1 MFIARPGSE
10 LLFDPR
16 GLARQVA
23 QVVQL
28 RATHAATTLD
38 RDLADR
44 RAVGL
49 EHALDALA
57 VRDLAH
63 GERRV
68 QSTVADGDDDAFVR
82 LDALAIAFDDLHLHD
97 HGVARL
103 EVRDLAGHALF
114 LNLLN
119 DIHKFNFL
127 GQRPTFLRGLPA
139 TGSPAGR
146 GNPPHFESSLRS
158 LTPGVSAFPASR
170 SG

>member
-49 EHALDALA
+49 EHALDAFA
-57 VRDLAH
+57 VRDLTH

-68 QSTVADGDDDAFVR
+68 QSATADGDDN
-82 LDALAIAFDDLHLHD
+82 ALVSLNALTVTLNDLHLHD
-97 HGVARL
+97 HGVAGL
-103 EVRDLAGHALF
+103 EVRDL
-114 LNLLN
+114 
-119 DIHKFNFL
+119 
-127 GQRPTFLRGLPA
+127 
-139 TGSPAGR
+139 
-146 GNPPHFESSLRS
+146 
-158 LTPGVSAFPASR
+158 
-170 SG
+170 